1 MKKERKKNKITTP
14 EMDLS
19 IIKENDLE
27 NTATFTDLMSR
38 KERKK
43 HKKEKDINLEE
54 NTKNEDSMEFE
65 TEELSSQIAENKTV
79 EISEEDIK
87 AIANADINEDI
98 DEETIYEEKE
108 PKEFKNIF
116 NTVFISLILI
126 VLIGL
131 YVYAIT
137 YTKILEKDLY
147 LKIDG
152 FALIFLVFNY
162 CLMTI
167 SRKKVAIFFT
177 IINYLTVVGIIA
189 LNTLIYLKIF

>member
-98 DEETIYEEKE
+98 DEETIYEE
-108 PKEFKNIF
+108 
-116 NTVFISLILI
+116 
-126 VLIGL
+126 
-131 YVYAIT
+131 
-137 YTKILEKDLY
+137 
-147 LKIDG
+147 
-152 FALIFLVFNY
+152 
-162 CLMTI
+162 
-167 SRKKVAIFFT
+167 
-177 IINYLTVVGIIA
+177 
-189 LNTLIYLKIF
+189 

>member
-1 MKKERKKNKITTP
+1 MKN
-14 EMDLS
+14 
-19 IIKENDLE
+19 
-27 NTATFTDLMSR
+27 
-38 KERKK
+38 
-43 HKKEKDINLEE
+43 
-54 NTKNEDSMEFE
+54 
-65 TEELSSQIAENKTV
+65 
-79 EISEEDIK
+79 
-87 AIANADINEDI
+87 
-98 DEETIYEEKE
+98 
-108 PKEFKNIF
+108 KNIF
-116 NTVFISLILI
+116 NTVCTSLILI